1 MRLPLAKSHP
11 PRTPRTRGVT
21 LLAVGVLI
29 MACLHLTRA
38 TLVLRDWA
46 FLSQQP
52 SVSPLYLLLTGLAW
66 TSVSWLVWVGLWWA
80 KPWAPERLRGF
91 VLVYSLFAW
100 LERLFLY
107 DRPSGVSPFSPL
119 LPGNWIF
126 LLGFNLL
133 VLILVFWILESNR
146 KYRGPE

>member
-1 MRLPLAKSHP
+1 MKLPLANT
-11 PRTPRTRGVT
+11 RLQRIPRTRGVT

-38 TLVLRDWA
+38 VLALRDWA

-52 SVSPLYLLLTGLAW
+52 GVAPLYLLLTGLAW
-66 TSVSWLVWVGLWWA
+66 ATVSWLVWIGLWWG
-80 KPWAPERLRGF
+80 KPWAPDRMRGF
-91 VLVYSLFAW
+91 SLVYSLFAW

-107 DRPSGVSPFSPL
+107 DRPSGAPLFLPL

-126 LLGFNLL
+126 LFGFNLL
-133 VLILVFWILESNR
+133 VLIFVFWILESNR
-146 KYRGPE
+146 KHWGAE